1 MVGRRRFAGL
11 WRSVCSRLA
20 SEVKAAGA
28 MAVAA
33 RSVEV
38 VMAAKGA
45 AVTVAAKEEVAKEE
59 AAVAEDTVSGACVVR
74 QGVGRRP

>member
-1 MVGRRRFAGL
+1 
-11 WRSVCSRLA
+11 
-20 SEVKAAGA
+20 

-59 AAVAEDTVSGACVVR
+59 AAVAEETVSGACVVG
-74 QGVGRRP
+74 QGAGRRP

>member
-1 MVGRRRFAGL
+1 M
-11 WRSVCSRLA
+11 
-20 SEVKAAGA
+20 KAAEA

-45 AVTVAAKEEVAKEE
+45 AVTVAATAKEEVAEEE
-59 AAVAEDTVSGACVVR
+59 AAVAEETVSGACVVG
-74 QGVGRRP
+74 QGAGRRP

>member
-1 MVGRRRFAGL
+1 
-11 WRSVCSRLA
+11 
-20 SEVKAAGA
+20 

-45 AVTVAAKEEVAKEE
+45 AVTVAVTAKEEVAEEE
-59 AAVAEDTVSGACVVR
+59 AAVAEETVSGACVVG
-74 QGVGRRP
+74 QGAGRRP

>member
-1 MVGRRRFAGL
+1 
-11 WRSVCSRLA
+11 
-20 SEVKAAGA
+20 

-74 QGVGRRP
+74 QGAGRRP